1 MAFQYLRG
9 RKELVSHTYAEFYQ
23 TVVYLGTYMLKRG
36 IRGRKIALV
45 GENSYE
51 WLLCYFAIVTTGN
64 VAVLVAKDATP
75 AEASTLIFQS
85 EADVVVTSR
94 KYPYEKELL
103 AQKLVKNKY
112 CFSMREFDEWEEK
125 GKQFHEKGRNLYDK
139 VTLDPEALSTI
150 FFTSGTSGT
159 SKGVM
164 LSQRNLLS
172 NVNDAPQVFQP
183 EGCTLAIL
191 PFTHVFGLSTAVLM
205 MFYYGHPIVISN
217 GLSSFMRELSIV
229 KPSILFL
236 VPLFVETFSNTIWR
250 TAQKQGQTVEH
261 IIWHLWRLEKCFP
274 VKEESRDPC
283 CEHPDGASDCQIS
296 QCKLQILASDGHS
309 RAKDSLLQ
317 IRLMECDH
325 DQSHYITQ
333 YGD

>member
-1 MAFQYLRG
+1 MSKEKRRAPAPNPIKALLFQNKHYAPPESFPVYHTMREMLERNAAVRPDDVAFQYLKG
-9 RKELVSHTYAEFYQ
+9 RKEMVSHTYAEFYQ

-125 GKQFHEKGRNLYDK
+125 ASSSMKRAA
-139 VTLDPEALSTI
+139 T
-150 FFTSGTSGT
+150 
-159 SKGVM
+159 
-164 LSQRNLLS
+164 
-172 NVNDAPQVFQP
+172 
-183 EGCTLAIL
+183 CT
-191 PFTHVFGLSTAVLM
+191 T
-205 MFYYGHPIVISN
+205 
-217 GLSSFMRELSIV
+217 
-229 KPSILFL
+229 K
-236 VPLFVETFSNTIWR
+236 
-250 TAQKQGQTVEH
+250 
-261 IIWHLWRLEKCFP
+261 
-274 VKEESRDPC
+274 
-283 CEHPDGASDCQIS
+283 
-296 QCKLQILASDGHS
+296 
-309 RAKDSLLQ
+309 
-317 IRLMECDH
+317 
-325 DQSHYITQ
+325 
-333 YGD
+333 